1 MQVFP
6 QRWREKAAY
15 PVGSGLMDAKELR
28 AFRLAA
34 RLTAQEIVD
43 ALKEDFPKIDK
54 TIISKCES
62 KAYGVELSS
71 AAERVL
77 LGKYCDRLAAVNG
90 SFGRRKKERRKKTR
104 RVSVR
109 LADEEFSR
117 LQQHLKDAGVTA
129 QYALTRWIENEI
141 NSKR

>member
-1 MQVFP
+1 
-6 QRWREKAAY
+6 
-15 PVGSGLMDAKELR
+15 MDAKELR
-28 AFRLAA
+28 AFRLVAG
-34 RLTAQEIVD
+34 LTAQEIVD
-43 ALKEDFPKIDK
+43 ALKDDFPKIDK

-77 LGKYCDRLAAVNG
+77 LGKYCDRLAAVNLG
-90 SFGRRKKERRKKTR
+90 FGRRKKERRKKTR

-129 QYALTRWIENEI
+129 QDALTRWIENEI